1 MKRLFLLSSV
11 LLVGAQAL
19 AADSSE
25 PSVSDRSHELGLMLA
40 PKVGF
45 FKSTSSLDG
54 ASYIAAEVG
63 YLTPLLDHRLAIVL
77 EGTWY
82 RPSTKGSTSSP
93 QLTLNGITADSSY
106 RLTERQFALL
116 LSLVYRLQ
124 DALPHFTPYAGLG
137 PGYYLHRSTAT
148 AFGTTNVETE
158 GSLGFQ
164 FLGGAEYEVGPGA
177 AFLEVHYHFTRVDFV
192 TTGNA
197 NVGGFLAGSLGY
209 RFRF

>member
-1 MKRLFLLSSV
+1 MKNLV
-11 LLVGAQAL
+11 LLISLVVIATPAL

-25 PSVSDRSHELGLMLA
+25 PAVSKGSHELGIMVA

-45 FKSTSSLDG
+45 FKSTSTLQG
-54 ASYIAAEVG
+54 TPYVAVEVG
-63 YLTPLLDHRLAIVL
+63 YLTPLLDHRIAITL

-82 RPSTKGSTSSP
+82 QPSLNGSTPSS
-93 QLTLNGITADSSY
+93 QLTINGTTADSSY
-106 RLTERQFALL
+106 RLSERQFALL

-124 DALPHFTPYAGLG
+124 DLAPHFTPYGGLG
-137 PGYYLHRSTAT
+137 PGFYLHRTSES

-158 GSLGFQ
+158 GSFGFQ
-164 FLGGAEYEVGPGA
+164 LLAGAEYVLGPGA

-197 NVGGFLAGSLGY
+197 NVGGFLAMSLGY
-209 RFRF
+209 RFKF